1 MTSKTKNST
10 GLTGVTMRNGKYEAG
25 ITVNGRSMYLGTY
38 STAEEAHGAYL
49 EAKRK
54 YVNAAIKIQPLSTE
68 GISKKKEAKEYT
80 RKMLESID
88 LKRVPERLKPL
99 YAQYKADL
107 AAGEYSAMRVVIG
120 GNRAV

>member
-10 GLTGVTMRNGKYEAG
+10 GLTGVTIRRGRYEAG
-25 ITVNGRSMYLGTY
+25 ITINGRSMYLGTFN
-38 STAEEAHGAYL
+38 TAEEAHGAYL

-80 RKMLESID
+80 RKMLKSID
-88 LKRVPERLKPL
+88 LKRVPERLRPL
-99 YAQYKADL
+99 YAVYIANL
-107 AAGEYSAMRVVIG
+107 RSGEYSAMTVRIG
-120 GNRAV
+120 GRDAI

>member
-10 GLTGVTMRNGKYEAG
+10 GVTGVTIRRGRYEAG
-25 ITVNGRSMYLGTY
+25 ITINGRSMYLGTFN
-38 STAEEAHGAYL
+38 TAEEAHGAYL

-99 YAQYKADL
+99 YAVYIANL
-107 AAGEYSAMRVVIG
+107 RSGEYSAMTVRIG
-120 GNRAV
+120 GKDAI

>member
-1 MTSKTKNST
+1 MTSKTKNAT
-10 GLTGVTMRNGKYEAG
+10 GLTGVTIRRGKYEAG
-25 ITVNGRSMYLGTY
+25 ITINSRSMYLGTFN
-38 STAEEAHGAYL
+38 TAEEAHGAYL

-54 YVNAAIKIQPLSTE
+54 YVNAAIKIQPLSTD

-99 YAQYKADL
+99 YAVYIANL
-107 AAGEYSAMRVVIG
+107 RSGEYSAMTVRIG
-120 GNRAV
+120 GKDAI

>member
-10 GLTGVTMRNGKYEAG
+10 GFTGVTMRNGKYEAG
-25 ITVNGRSMYLGTY
+25 ITVNSRSMYLGTY
-38 STAEEAHGAYL
+38 MTAEEAHGAYL

-54 YVNAAIKIQPLSTE
+54 YVNAAIKIQPLSTD

-88 LKRVPERLKPL
+88 LKRVPDRLKPL
-99 YAQYKADL
+99 YAVYIANL
-107 AAGEYSAMRVVIG
+107 RSGEYSAMTVRIG
-120 GNRAV
+120 GKDAI

>member
-10 GLTGVTMRNGKYEAG
+10 GLTGVTIRRGRYEAG
-25 ITVNGRSMYLGTY
+25 ITINCRSVYLGTFN
-38 STAEEAHGAYL
+38 TAEEAHDAYL

-54 YVNAAIKIQPLSTE
+54 YVNAAIKIQPLSTD

-99 YAQYKADL
+99 YAVYIANL
-107 AAGEYSAMRVVIG
+107 RSGEYSAMTVRIG
-120 GNRAV
+120 GKDAI

>member
-10 GLTGVTMRNGKYEAG
+10 GLTGVTIRRGKYEAG
-25 ITVNGRSMYLGTY
+25 ITINGRSMYLGTFN
-38 STAEEAHGAYL
+38 TAEEAHVAYL
-49 EAKRK
+49 ETKRK

-88 LKRVPERLKPL
+88 LSRVPDRLKPL
-99 YAQYKADL
+99 YAVYISNL
-107 AAGEYSAMRVVIG
+107 RSGEYSAMTVRIG
-120 GNRAV
+120 GKDAI

>member
-10 GLTGVTMRNGKYEAG
+10 GLTGVTIRRGRYEAG
-25 ITVNGRSMYLGTY
+25 ITINGRSMYLGTFN
-38 STAEEAHGAYL
+38 TAEEAHGAYL

-80 RKMLESID
+80 RKMLKSID

-99 YAQYKADL
+99 YAVYIANL
-107 AAGEYSAMRVVIG
+107 RSGEYSAMTVRIG
-120 GNRAV
+120 GKDAI

>member
-68 GISKKKEAKEYT
+68 GILKKKEAKEYT

-99 YAQYKADL
+99 YAVYISNL
-107 AAGEYSAMRVVIG
+107 RSGEYSAMRVVIG

>member
-1 MTSKTKNST
+1 MKNTAKNAT
-10 GLTGVTMRNGKYEAG
+10 GLTGVRIIRGRYDAR
-25 ITVNGRSMYLGTY
+25 ITINGRSMYLGAFN
-38 STAEEAHGAYL
+38 TAEEAHGAYL

-54 YVNAAIKIQPLSTE
+54 YVNAAIKIQPLRTE

-80 RKMLESID
+80 RKMLDSID
-88 LKRVPERLKPL
+88 LSRVPQRLKPL

-120 GNRAV
+120 GNRAI

>member
-25 ITVNGRSMYLGTY
+25 ITVNGRSMYLGIY
-38 STAEEAHGAYL
+38 STAEDAHGAYL

-99 YAQYKADL
+99 YAVYIANL
-107 AAGEYSAMRVVIG
+107 RIGEYSAMTVRIG
-120 GNRAV
+120 GKDAI

>member
-10 GLTGVTMRNGKYEAG
+10 GLTGVTSRNGKYEAR

-38 STAEEAHGAYL
+38 MTAEEAHGAYL

-68 GISKKKEAKEYT
+68 GISKKKKAKEYT

-88 LKRVPERLKPL
+88 LKRVPQRLKPL
-99 YAQYKADL
+99 YAQYIADL
-107 AAGEYSAMRVVIG
+107 ASGEYSAMRVVIG

>member
-10 GLTGVTMRNGKYEAG
+10 GLTGVTIRRGKYEAG
-25 ITVNGRSMYLGTY
+25 ITINGRSMYLGTFN
-38 STAEEAHGAYL
+38 TAEEAHGAYL
-49 EAKRK
+49 EAKKK
-54 YVNAAIKIQPLSTE
+54 YVNAAIEIQPLSAE

-99 YAQYKADL
+99 YAAYIANL
-107 AAGEYSAMRVVIG
+107 RSGEYSAMTVRIG
-120 GNRAV
+120 GKDAI

>member
-10 GLTGVTMRNGKYEAG
+10 GVTGVTIRRGRYEAG
-25 ITVNGRSMYLGTY
+25 ITINGRSMYLGTFN
-38 STAEEAHGAYL
+38 TAEEAHGAYL

-88 LKRVPERLKPL
+88 LKRVPERLRPL
-99 YAQYKADL
+99 YAVYIANL
-107 AAGEYSAMRVVIG
+107 RSGEYSAMTVRIG
-120 GNRAV
+120 GKDAI

>member
-1 MTSKTKNST
+1 MKNAAKNAT
-10 GLTGVTMRNGKYEAG
+10 GLTGVTIRRGKYEAG
-25 ITVNGRSMYLGTY
+25 ITINGRSMYLGTFN
-38 STAEEAHGAYL
+38 TAEEAHGAYL

-54 YVNAAIKIQPLSTE
+54 YVNAAIKIQPLRTE

-99 YAQYKADL
+99 YAVYISNL
-107 AAGEYSAMRVVIG
+107 RSGEYSAMTVRIG
-120 GNRAV
+120 GKDAI

>member
-10 GLTGVTMRNGKYEAG
+10 GFTGATSRNGKYEAG
-25 ITVNGRSMYLGTY
+25 IAVNGRSMYLGTY

-88 LKRVPERLKPL
+88 LSRVPQRLKPL
-99 YAQYKADL
+99 YAVYIANL
-107 AAGEYSAMRVVIG
+107 RSGEYSAMTVRIG
-120 GNRAV
+120 GKDAI

>member
-25 ITVNGRSMYLGTY
+25 ITVNSRSMYLGTY
-38 STAEEAHGAYL
+38 MTAEEAHGAYL

-88 LKRVPERLKPL
+88 LKRVPDRLKPL
-99 YAQYKADL
+99 YAVYIANL
-107 AAGEYSAMRVVIG
+107 RSGEYSAMTVRIG
-120 GNRAV
+120 GKDAI

>member
-10 GLTGVTMRNGKYEAG
+10 GLTGVTIRRGKYEAG
-25 ITVNGRSMYLGTY
+25 ITINGRSMYLGTFN
-38 STAEEAHGAYL
+38 TAEEAHVAYL

-99 YAQYKADL
+99 YAVYIANL
-107 AAGEYSAMRVVIG
+107 RSGEYSAMTVRIG
-120 GNRAV
+120 GKDAI

>member
-10 GLTGVTMRNGKYEAG
+10 GLTGVTIRRGRYEAG
-25 ITVNGRSMYLGTY
+25 ITINGRSMYLGTFN
-38 STAEEAHGAYL
+38 TAEEAHGAYL

-80 RKMLESID
+80 RKMLKSID

-99 YAQYKADL
+99 YAVYIANL
-107 AAGEYSAMRVVIG
+107 RSGEYSAMTVRIG
-120 GNRAV
+120 GRDAI

>member
-1 MTSKTKNST
+1 MTSKAQNST
-10 GLTGVTMRNGKYEAG
+10 GLTGVTIRRGKYEAG
-25 ITVNGRSMYLGTY
+25 ITVNGRRMYLGTFN
-38 STAEEAHGAYL
+38 TAEESHGAYL

-99 YAQYKADL
+99 YAVYIANL
-107 AAGEYSAMRVVIG
+107 RSGEYSAMTVRIG
-120 GNRAV
+120 GNDAI

>member
-25 ITVNGRSMYLGTY
+25 IAVNGRSMYLGTY

-88 LKRVPERLKPL
+88 LSRVPQRLKPL
-99 YAQYKADL
+99 YAVYIANL
-107 AAGEYSAMRVVIG
+107 RSGEYSAMTVRIG
-120 GNRAV
+120 GKDAI

>member
-1 MTSKTKNST
+1 MTSKAKNST
-10 GLTGVTMRNGKYEAG
+10 GLTGVTIRRGKYEAG
-25 ITVNGRSMYLGTY
+25 ITINGRSMYLGTFN
-38 STAEEAHGAYL
+38 TAEEAHGAYL

-54 YVNAAIKIQPLSTE
+54 YVNAVIKIQPLSTD

-99 YAQYKADL
+99 YAVYIANL
-107 AAGEYSAMRVVIG
+107 RSGEYSAMTVRIG
-120 GNRAV
+120 GKDAI

>member
-1 MTSKTKNST
+1 MTSKVKKST
-10 GLTGVTMRNGKYEAG
+10 GLTGVTIRRGKYEAR
-25 ITVNGRSMYLGTY
+25 ITVNGRSMYLGTFN
-38 STAEEAHGAYL
+38 TAEEAHGAYL

-88 LKRVPERLKPL
+88 LKRVPEHLKPL
-99 YAQYKADL
+99 YAVYIANL
-107 AAGEYSAMRVVIG
+107 RSGEYSAMTVRIG
-120 GNRAV
+120 GKDAI

>member
-10 GLTGVTMRNGKYEAG
+10 GYTGVTIRRGKYEAG
-25 ITVNGRSMYLGTY
+25 ITVNGRSMYLGTFN
-38 STAEEAHGAYL
+38 TAEEAHGAYL

-99 YAQYKADL
+99 YAVYIANL
-107 AAGEYSAMRVVIG
+107 RSGEYSAMTVRIG
-120 GNRAV
+120 GKDAI

>member
-10 GLTGVTMRNGKYEAG
+10 GVTGVTIRRGRYEAG
-25 ITVNGRSMYLGTY
+25 ITINGRRMYLGTFN
-38 STAEEAHGAYL
+38 TAEEAHGAYL

-88 LKRVPERLKPL
+88 LKCVPERLRPL
-99 YAQYKADL
+99 YAVYIANL
-107 AAGEYSAMRVVIG
+107 RSGEYSAMRVVIG
-120 GNRAV
+120 GNRAI

>member
-10 GLTGVTMRNGKYEAG
+10 GLTGVTIRRGKYEAG
-25 ITVNGRSMYLGTY
+25 ITVNGRSMYLGTFN
-38 STAEEAHGAYL
+38 TAEEAHGAYL

-99 YAQYKADL
+99 YAVYIANL
-107 AAGEYSAMRVVIG
+107 RSGEYSAMTVRIG
-120 GNRAV
+120 CRDAI